1 MKSKFAVSFLLA
13 GAIFS
18 GQAMAGDAVVGAI
31 IGSGVGAAVGNSMG
45 GRDGAVVG
53 GMLGAMTGVMIAT
66 DKDGHRDRG
75 DRDYRVRHDDGYG
88 GYDRGYDRTRIVY
101 RDRPTV
107 IYKPAPVVVV
117 KERPRVVVVDSHPG
131 RGYGHGHWKHRDHRN
146 NWHGKHQR
154 SHGRDYAYHG
164 YND

>member
-18 GQAMAGDAVVGAI
+18 GQAVAGDAVVGAI

-66 DKDGHRDRG
+66 DKSGERGHDGHIRYDDRQYRHGDRG
-75 DRDYRVRHDDGYG
+75 RM
-88 GYDRGYDRTRIVY
+88 VY
-101 RDRPTV
+101 RDAPTV
-107 IYKPAPVVVV
+107 VYRPAPVMVV
-117 KERPRVVVVDSHPG
+117 KERPRVVVVNGHPG
-131 RGYGHGHWKHRDHRN
+131 KGHGHGWKHRHHWDEG
-146 NWHGKHQR
+146 HGKHYR
-154 SHGRDYAYHG
+154 SHGRDYAYYG
-164 YND
+164 YRD